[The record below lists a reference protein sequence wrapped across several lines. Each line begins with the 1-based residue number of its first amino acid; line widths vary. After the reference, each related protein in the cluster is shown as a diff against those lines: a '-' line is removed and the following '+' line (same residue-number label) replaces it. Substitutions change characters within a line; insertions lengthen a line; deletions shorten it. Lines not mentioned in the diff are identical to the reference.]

1 MSCFF
6 CVFSV
11 CHSIYAPFF
20 RDLAALF
27 WYFCEKR
34 GGKAWF
40 RLVKFRDSRLSLERC
55 CVLLIFSCFFVTF
68 SAMVFEVF
76 VQEKVRSTWRLVEVA
91 CFSRCPARFFASFP
105 AFSKPKIDG
114 YQRNLPE
121 LSFIFYFKNQTVAG
135 QFMVEKVKL
144 LLATQGPKAI
154 GDGRCPLTCFAAR
167 CSDFSVFLREEGIFP
182 PSTL

>member
-1 MSCFF
+1 MPFAQHLRNF
-6 CVFSV
+6 RVCVCV
-11 CHSIYAPFF
+11 CELSRLLKIVVI
-20 RDLAALF
+20 RD
-27 WYFCEKR
+27 CR
-34 GGKAWF
+34 CS
-40 RLVKFRDSRLSLERC
+40 KFRDSRLSLERC

-68 SAMVFEVF
+68 SAMVFKVF

-105 AFSKPKIDG
+105 ARSKPKIEKH
-114 YQRNLPE
+114 QRNLPE

-167 CSDFSVFLREEGIFP
+167 CSDFSVFSRGERIFL

>member
-1 MSCFF
+1 
-6 CVFSV
+6 
-11 CHSIYAPFF
+11 SIYAPFF

-68 SAMVFEVF
+68 SAMVFKVV
-76 VQEKVRSTWRLVEVA
+76 VQEKVRSTGRLVEVA

-105 AFSKPKIDG
+105 ARSKPKIEKH
-114 YQRNLPE
+114 QRNLPE
-121 LSFIFYFKNQTVAG
+121 LSFIFYFKNLKGTG
-135 QFMVEKVKL
+135 QFMVEKVKT